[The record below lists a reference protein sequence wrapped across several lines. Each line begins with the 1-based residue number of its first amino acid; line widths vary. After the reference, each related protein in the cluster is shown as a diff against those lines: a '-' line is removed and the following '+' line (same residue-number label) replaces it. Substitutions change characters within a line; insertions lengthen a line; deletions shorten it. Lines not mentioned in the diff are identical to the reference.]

1 MPEVGIILFL
11 TIVAPMWLFLH
22 YSYKNKNS
30 KGLSNEDEQMLSEIW
45 ESTRKMEE
53 RIHTLE
59 RILDNSSPDWRRQ

>member
-1 MPEVGIILFL
+1 MPETGIILFL
-11 TIVAPMWLFLH
+11 TIVAPIWLFLH

-30 KGLSNEDEQMLSEIW
+30 KGLSNEDEQMLAEIW

-59 RILDNSSPDWRRQ
+59 RILDNNSPDWRRQ